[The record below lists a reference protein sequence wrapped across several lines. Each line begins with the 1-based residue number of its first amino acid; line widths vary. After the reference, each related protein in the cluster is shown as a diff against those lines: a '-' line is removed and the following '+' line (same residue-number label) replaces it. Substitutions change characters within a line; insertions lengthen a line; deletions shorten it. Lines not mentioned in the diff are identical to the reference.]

1 MSYFISS
8 RTIIYSSPKREGEKQ
23 TISLGCRMV
32 FGGGGD
38 GGGETGGGTVVAT
51 RVWEESLK
59 RNDGGRR
66 VHKNVTKPL
75 TGSDKFYNQ
84 TNKTLQPPYPPPPR
98 HFSLWRNY
106 HKLVFE
112 YGYFNAGSISVSGQ
126 LPTYPSPN
134 PTLTLTCHQLTVVG
148 LGEG

>member
-8 RTIIYSSPKREGEKQ
+8 RTSLYSSPKREGEKER
-23 TISLGCRMV
+23 IFFGCHMV
-32 FGGGGD
+32 FGEGG
-38 GGGETGGGTVVAT
+38 TGGGTVVAT
-51 RVWEESLK
+51 RVWEGCLK
-59 RNDGGRR
+59 KNDGWRRR

-84 TNKTLQPPYPPPPR
+84 TNKTLQPPPPPHHPR
-98 HFSLWRNY
+98 PFSLWRNY

>member
-8 RTIIYSSPKREGEKQ
+8 RTIIYSSPKREGEKPKDF
-23 TISLGCRMV
+23 LGVSHGFR
-32 FGGGGD
+32 GGGGVN
-38 GGGETGGGTVVAT
+38 GGGTVVAT
-51 RVWEESLK
+51 RVWEGSLK
-59 RNDGGRR
+59 KNDGGRR
-66 VHKNVTKPL
+66 GEGGFIRMLQGLWRDQINFKIKQTKPSNHL
-75 TGSDKFYNQ
+75 TS
-84 TNKTLQPPYPPPPR
+84 PPR
-98 HFSLWRNY
+98 PFSLSRNY